1 MRQMD
6 FDALGIQTGPFIAYS
21 ANFVLKI
28 FHLFHFHTGRPI
40 LITPEALTG
49 NAIGYSAILL
59 SPSRPPALLLPP
71 VENLFYGTG

>member
-1 MRQMD
+1 MSDDVRPMY
-6 FDALGIQTGPFIAYS
+6 GRFIEHAHKDITVTKGS
-21 ANFVLKI
+21 
-28 FHLFHFHTGRPI
+28 GRRRRRCSVGRVNS
-40 LITPEALTG
+40 LTG